1 MKRVVAVLVAVAL
14 LSMIGTGVLVWQLS
28 RNHAPEL
35 PEISAFSHGHLTRTG
50 PYRFCEVLNPT
61 DCVVPES
68 QGELPVSGTHP
79 VQLSIPEDISRA
91 PWVLLRA
98 YEDDDVIEEFRPG
111 TRLAVTIPTVD
122 AQRGR
127 LTGIAVQL
135 PTLVR
140 DEAGNEFPV
149 PHAEWSVRTVWAES
163 EEYPESQPAE

>member
-1 MKRVVAVLVAVAL
+1 MKRVVAVLTAVAL
-14 LSMIGTGVLVWQLS
+14 LSAVGTGVLVWQLMRDHS
-28 RNHAPEL
+28 PEL
-35 PEISAFSHGHLTRTG
+35 PEISAYSHGHLTRVG

-61 DCVVPES
+61 DCVVS
-68 QGELPVSGTHP
+68 ADQGELPVTAGKP
-79 VQLSIPEDISRA
+79 VQLSIPGEIAKA

-98 YEDDDVIEEFRPG
+98 YEDADLVEEFRPG
-111 TRLAVTIPTVD
+111 STLAVTIPTVD

-149 PHAEWSVRTVWAES
+149 PHAEWSVRTAWQAGS
-163 EEYPESQPAE
+163 AD